1 MKRPHLLLGIFL
13 LALVIRLLPLTLG
26 TIVGLDSYLHRD
38 IALRLL
44 DTGTLLSYDPLS
56 LLGLKAYSYPPGFHV
71 LLAGV
76 MLLLPPNL
84 ASQLVPALLG
94 ALTVVIVFFV
104 SREIFEDEQVSL
116 FSAFF
121 FATAPS
127 HVFRTA
133 TVLPES
139 LGVFFFALS
148 FLSIIKYVK
157 TGGRKYIITSAVIF
171 MFYMV
176 SHRGW
181 FIFVLSAVL
190 FFLIYYAH
198 LFKRK
203 RNFIIFATLS
213 AASYLLIKKLFLELL
228 MRIPK
233 EPVNAL
239 GYPKW
244 VGIVQLSLGVMGII
258 LLVKTRDRLKMFVIV
273 WAVFLLGVGAMSFRF
288 RDPYGAIPVS
298 MLAGY
303 ALVTYVIP
311 NLPKLKYLPHVTLS
325 VLVLAST
332 VQGAYTSIYMV
343 TYPHEEDVEAMMW
356 LRDNSP
362 HDSVVLTWKEEGYY
376 VIGIAERKDIIIWKK
391 VYQGFFEEPPLI
403 EEAKQAYK
411 DVATIFRSTNK
422 ERALGLLDEYSVD
435 YIYIDVR
442 MRTALS
448 ALEYGLVEYLSYDT
462 HFKPILANGG
472 AELYSVEREVIKPD
486 HEEKLDV
493 YSPVSGTGFI
503 NRSFTLLPHIENYW
517 NGIAYPGPPNYRTNY
532 ATNAKLALIY
542 VKLYDSTGQE
552 DFRDRAMWLLWW
564 LEFEQLESGGWA
576 NQDFNMPRESVV
588 VTCQVTEAM
597 MDIYAM
603 YPDAPVKTSIDRSS
617 DFIYSQLNDTWVR
630 TFSKS
635 TKDVYTTDAICLP
648 VLWRLSLLKDERF
661 AAAARDVAENL
672 ISVQGDD
679 GSWTYGEESVFN
691 TVNSQTMVLEG
702 LTKYYTLTGDGDAGQ
717 SMELGIVWLNSKQDG
732 EGRLSDYLIEKTG
745 KMIKTE
751 KASYTRAAYIYG
763 ASGKENDKTV
773 EYLLSIYK
781 PDSGRKPLEDLVYV
795 TDLLIEQ
802 G

>member
-1 MKRPHLLLGIFL
+1 
-13 LALVIRLLPLTLG
+13 
-26 TIVGLDSYLHRD
+26 
-38 IALRLL
+38 
-44 DTGTLLSYDPLS
+44 
-56 LLGLKAYSYPPGFHV
+56 
-71 LLAGV
+71 
-76 MLLLPPNL
+76 MLILPPDL
-84 ASQLVPALLG
+84 ASQFLPAILG
-94 ALTVVIVFFV
+94 ALTVVIVFFI

-121 FATAPS
+121 FATTPS

-148 FLSIIKYVK
+148 FLSILRYVK
-157 TGGRKYIITSAVIF
+157 TGGFKYIITSTIIF
-171 MFYMV
+171 MLYML

-181 FIFVLSAVL
+181 FIFVLSAAL
-190 FFLIYYAH
+190 FFLVYYAH
-198 LFKRK
+198 ILKRK
-203 RNFIIFATLS
+203 RNFIIFAVLS
-213 AASYLLIKKLFLELL
+213 ASSYVLIKKLFLELL

-244 VGIVQLSLGVMGII
+244 VGIVQLTLGVVGII
-258 LLVKTRDRLKMFVIV
+258 LLAKTRDRLKIFVVI

-303 ALVTYVIP
+303 TLVTYILP
-311 NLPKLKYLPHVTLS
+311 NLPKLRYLPHIVLS
-325 VLVLAST
+325 ILILAST
-332 VQGAYTSIYMV
+332 VQGAYTSLYMV
-343 TYPHEEDVEAMMW
+343 TYPKVEDVEAMTW

-362 HDSVVLTWKEEGYY
+362 PDSVILTWKEEGYY
-376 VIGIAERKDIIIWKK
+376 VIGIAKRKDIITWKK

-403 EEAKQAYK
+403 EEAKQSYK

-422 ERALGLLDEYSVD
+422 DRALGLLDEYSVD

-442 MRTALS
+442 MRASLS

-472 AELYSVEREVIKPD
+472 AELYKVERDVIKPD

-493 YSPVSGTGFI
+493 YSPVSGAGFI
-503 NRSFTLLPHIENYW
+503 NRSFTMLPYIENYW
-517 NGIAYPGPPNYRTNY
+517 NGIAYFSPPNYRANY

-542 VKLYDSTGQE
+542 LELYNMTGRE
-552 DFRDRAMWLLWW
+552 AFKDRATWLLQW
-564 LEFEQLESGGWA
+564 LAFEQLESGGWA

-588 VTCQVTEAM
+588 VSCQVTEAM
-597 MDIYAM
+597 MDAYAM
-603 YPDAPVKTSIDRSS
+603 YPDASVRTSINKSS
-617 DFIYSQLNDTWVR
+617 DFIYSQLNGTWVR

-635 TKDVYTTDAICLP
+635 TKDVYTTDATCLP
-648 VLWRLSLLKDERF
+648 VLWKLSLLEDGKF
-661 AAAARDVAENL
+661 AAAARDVAGNL
-672 ISVQGDD
+672 IRVQGGD
-679 GSWTYGEESVFN
+679 GSWTYGEESVLN
-691 TVNSQTMVLEG
+691 TVNSHTMVLEG
-702 LTKYYTLTGDGDAGQ
+702 LTRYYTLTGDENAGK
-717 SMELGIVWLNSKQDG
+717 SVERGVAWLNSKQDG
-732 EGRLSDYLIEKTG
+732 EGRLSDYLMEKTG

-751 KASYTRAAYIYG
+751 KASYTRAAYIYR
-763 ASGKENDKTV
+763 ASGKDSNKTV

-781 PDSGRKPLEDLVYV
+781 PDTGRKPLEDLVYV

-802 G
+802 GSEKE